1 VPHKTF
7 RRLQIAELVFGHS
20 KHMESV
26 EVAWLSFQ
34 DFDVTGLRLGEIP
47 GMVERARPGEH
58 VSDIDIVL
66 SGWVRMKLRLMVHP
80 AVALWCVVATSRA

>member
-1 VPHKTF
+1 
-7 RRLQIAELVFGHS
+7 
-20 KHMESV
+20 MESV

-34 DFDVTGLRLGEIP
+34 DFDVTSLRLGEIP
-47 GMVERARPGEH
+47 GMVEHARPCEH
-58 VSDIDIVL
+58 VSDIVAGL